1 MKGTFSRA
9 ISGFGHFVAS
19 AKKPKTFRSAA
30 NSEAYPPYS
39 IAVREKNPLVLRVA
53 NEQRSKEESG
63 AMQII
68 AFPIFYQ
75 KVGPFRSFNRLLQN
89 LLFANGII
97 SSQISLDKNPPLLTT
112 IACVQTSSICF
123 AAYVRCN

>member
-30 NSEAYPPYS
+30 NSEACPPHS
-39 IAVREKNPLVLRVA
+39 IAAREKNPLVLRVA

-63 AMQII
+63 AMLII

-75 KVGPFRSFNRLLQN
+75 KVGPFRSFNRLLQD
-89 LLFANGII
+89 LLFANGI
-97 SSQISLDKNPPLLTT
+97 L
-112 IACVQTSSICF
+112 F
-123 AAYVRCN
+123 G

>member
-30 NSEAYPPYS
+30 NSEAYPPHS
-39 IAVREKNPLVLRVA
+39 IAAREKNPLVLRVA
-53 NEQRSKEESG
+53 NEQQSKEESG
-63 AMQII
+63 AIMII

-75 KVGPFRSFNRLLQN
+75 KVGPFRSFNRLLQD

-97 SSQISLDKNPPLLTT
+97 SSGISLDKNPSLLTT

-123 AAYVRCN
+123 AAYVRYN